1 MIRRRKRRFLIL
13 VGAALVVPALLLSLL
28 GLKLLLDFTEITQ
41 TVRSDYGEY
50 MARIASASVEDA
62 FWEQEQL
69 NMVSAR
75 LVPPENPDQV
85 VGFLNRFQR
94 ENPIYL
100 EAFFVSPVGLVYYSG
115 IATDRGGAYRPLPD
129 WVLNPIFASLER
141 HLQTPSS
148 LYHLAA
154 PDSLPAA
161 EVTYFTVHSDSGEL
175 LGAAGFFWDLDR
187 VKEDH
192 AFLDRALV
200 TRLNANPDV
209 FQGFFFRSPV
219 AVTLLDEDGTPFYTT
234 VPDAGDRYIARRSFS
249 RVLRFYQVGVQL
261 SDDRFDSWVRRVM
274 VTNLAIILAMFGVIV
289 FAVAF
294 ALRFILHEMA
304 LADLKSTF
312 VSNVSHELKTPLALI
327 RLFSETLEMGRVA
340 DREKEKEFL
349 RVIGKE
355 SERLTHLIDN
365 VLDVG
370 RIEQGRKTYRMR
382 PTDLGRVVRETLA
395 AYEFQLKEKGFRVET
410 AIAEDLPVV
419 NADPDALIQA
429 LINLLDNSIK
439 YSRERKVMRIGLR
452 EEDGHAV
459 ISVEDQG
466 VGIPPREQDKI
477 FEEFY
482 RVERGLV
489 HTVKGSGLGL
499 SLVKHIV
506 EAHGGRVRVESRP
519 GEGSRFSIFLPLEGT
534 SPPGDLDAGD
544 GGGTE
549 S

>member
-1 MIRRRKRRFLIL
+1 MRRRRKRTFLAL
-13 VGAALVVPALLLSLL
+13 VGAALLVPALLLSLL
-28 GLKLLLDFTEITQ
+28 GLKLLLDFTDITQ
-41 TVRSDYGEY
+41 TARSEYGEY

-85 VGFLNRFQR
+85 AGFLNRFQR
-94 ENPIYL
+94 ENPLYL

-115 IATDRGGAYRPLPD
+115 FAAERGGAYRPIPD
-129 WVLNPIFASLER
+129 WVLNPIFASLES
-141 HLQTPSS
+141 HLQTPSG

-161 EVTYFTVHSDSGEL
+161 EVTFFTVHSDSGEL
-175 LGAAGFFWDLDR
+175 LGAAGFFWDLDY
-187 VKEDH
+187 VKSNR

-200 TRLNANPDV
+200 TRLRANQDV

-219 AVTLLDEDGTPFYTT
+219 AITLLDERGAPFYTS
-234 VPDAGDRYIARRSFS
+234 VPDAGDRYIARRSFN
-249 RVLRFYQVGVQL
+249 RVLGFYQVGIQL
-261 SDDRFDSWVRRVM
+261 SDDRFDAWVHRVM
-274 VTNLAIILAMFGVIV
+274 FTNLAIILAMLAVIV
-289 FAVAF
+289 AAVAVAF
-294 ALRFILHEMA
+294 RFILHEMH

-327 RLFSETLEMGRVA
+327 RLFSETLEMGRVS

-382 PTDLGRVVRETLA
+382 PVDLGSVVNETLA
-395 AYEFQLKEKGFRVET
+395 AYEFQLREKGFRVET
-410 AIAEDLPVV
+410 DLARGLPPI
-419 NADPDALIQA
+419 NADPDALTQA
-429 LINLLDNSIK
+429 LINLMDNSIK
-439 YSRERKVMRIGLR
+439 YSRERRFLRIGLR
-452 EEDGHAV
+452 EQDGEAV

-466 VGIPPREQDKI
+466 VGIPPGEQDKI

-519 GEGSRFSIFLPLEGT
+519 GEGSRFLIHLPLEEA
-534 SPPGDLDAGD
+534 PPSADDRTTD
-544 GGGTE
+544 TGGMG